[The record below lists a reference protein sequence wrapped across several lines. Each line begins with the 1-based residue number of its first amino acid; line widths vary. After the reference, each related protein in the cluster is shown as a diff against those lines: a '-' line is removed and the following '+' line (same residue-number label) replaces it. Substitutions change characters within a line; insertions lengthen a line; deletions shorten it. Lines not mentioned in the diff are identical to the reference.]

1 MMNIDYVI
9 SEIDALTGLLSECI
23 SVADGSYYKRQ
34 NTKPVIVIR

>member
-23 SVADGSYYKRQ
+23 SVAVSKQ
-34 NTKPVIVIR
+34 VQ